1 MFGAAQAAEEA
12 GDLDGFLARV
22 EVRAFRMA
30 QVALGHREDALDAVQ
45 DAMERMLG
53 YRHRPPEEWPPLFWS
68 VLRRRLT
75 DHHRRATVQRRL
87 LGWLV
92 GSDGGEDGAE
102 DPLDALPDPGA
113 DPTRALDHERALR
126 RLSCA
131 LRDLPARQREAF
143 LLRVLQGLD
152 LADTARAMGCG
163 EGSVKT
169 HLSRALGALRE
180 RLEDWR

>member
-53 YRHRPPEEWPPLFWS
+53 YRHRLPEEWPPLFWS

-102 DPLDALPDPGA
+102 DPLDALPDPAPIPPAPSTTSGRCGGCPA
-113 DPTRALDHERALR
+113 PCGICRPASARRSCCGSCRAWTWPTP
-126 RLSCA
+126 
-131 LRDLPARQREAF
+131 PAPWDAAKDR
-143 LLRVLQGLD
+143 
-152 LADTARAMGCG
+152 
-163 EGSVKT
+163 
-169 HLSRALGALRE
+169 
-180 RLEDWR
+180 